1 MQCIALHYITLRWT
15 ALQYTTLPSIPLQ
28 YITLRSITVQ
38 WVHNTMVQCIALRYS
53 ALHYSLVHC
62 IRVQCIAFN
71 YVHMIWVICLYICM
85 SSFRSQS
92 LAKAGDLFS
101 ISLHA
106 TNDENTMR
114 QTRDVQAERN
124 ADRQNGQMNYH
135 VWKV

>member
-1 MQCIALHYITLRWT
+1 MYIHIHTHIQHTYIHTHMHTCSALHCITLHCVGLHCNT
-15 ALQYTTLPSIPLQ
+15 QPYLPFHYSTLPCVLSQ
-28 YITLRSITVQ
+28 YSGCITL
-38 WVHNTMVQCIALRYS
+38 WYS

-106 TNDENTMR
+106 TNDEY
-114 QTRDVQAERN
+114 N
-124 ADRQNGQMNYH
+124 AANKGCTS
-135 VWKV
+135 